1 MAERIDEKRSWS
13 NARAGGALVA
23 LLLAVYLP
31 GLAGLPIVDRDEARF
46 TQASRQML
54 ESLALPA
61 PEQDRRPLTIEE
73 GRLVGGLH
81 AGGLTVPMLGERAR
95 INKPPLVYWLQSA
108 SAWVFTAGQP
118 QLDAPWMYRLP
129 SVLGAIVACLATW
142 RIGVGFGS
150 GRAGWF
156 AALALGVCPIMAWE
170 AHQARSDQVLMA
182 CTSAAMLA
190 LSRVWLSHEGG
201 AKACSRWAWMFWI
214 ATALGVLAKGP
225 ITPMIAALCI
235 ATLSLAARDVRW
247 LARLRPMLGPCL
259 LVLITAPWILA
270 AASRV
275 GFSVFLETVRAE
287 TLGRSVEPMEG
298 HGAPPGYHLV
308 LLPALLWPASLMM
321 LRALR
326 LGLPSLRRPID
337 PREAFLVA
345 WIVPA
350 WIVFELVTTKLPH
363 YTMPIYPALAL
374 LATRLAAGDRA
385 DDARSPGPTP
395 NALGVV
401 LWILIGGVLCVAAPI
416 ALGVFV
422 EQTDARWMCWGT
434 AAASLPGLL
443 LAARHAWAGRAANA
457 GIAAA
462 VVSGVMATGVI
473 GLALPRADSL
483 WVTRG
488 IARAINS
495 TQPARVGAF
504 GYHEDSLAFLARG
517 RLDRLGANAAESW
530 AQSHPDGILVM
541 PAMDTP
547 PRTAVYLA
555 TVEGWNYSK
564 GERVR
569 LRVYRIA
576 NPAE

>member
-1 MAERIDEKRSWS
+1 MDERTDESRSWS
-13 NARAGGALVA
+13 NARAGVALVA

-31 GLAGLPIVDRDEARF
+31 GLAALPIVDRDEARF

-54 ESLALPA
+54 ESIALPA
-61 PEQDRRPLTIEE
+61 AEQDRRPLMIDD
-73 GRLVGGLH
+73 GRLAGGIH
-81 AGGLTVPMLGERAR
+81 AGGVTVPMLGERAR

-118 QLDAPWMYRLP
+118 LRDAPWMYRLP
-129 SVLGAIVACLATW
+129 SALAAIVACLATW
-142 RIGVGFGS
+142 RIGVGMGS
-150 GRAGWF
+150 ARAGWL
-156 AALALGVCPIMAWE
+156 AAVALGACPIMAWE

-182 CTSAAMLA
+182 CTSVAMLA
-190 LSRVWLSHEGG
+190 LSRVWLGHADE
-201 AKACSRWAWMFWI
+201 AKACSRWAWTFWI

-235 ATLSLAARDVRW
+235 GTLSLAAREIRW
-247 LARLRPMLGPCL
+247 LARLRPVVGLCL
-259 LVLITAPWILA
+259 LVLITAPWVVA

-275 GFSVFLETVRAE
+275 GFAVFFETVRAE
-287 TLGRSVEPMEG
+287 TLGRSMEPMEG

-308 LLPALLWPASLMM
+308 LLPVLLWPASLMT

-326 LGLPSLRRPID
+326 LGVPSLRRPID
-337 PREAFLVA
+337 PRQGFLIA

-363 YTMPIYPALAL
+363 YTMPLYPALAL
-374 LATRLAAGDRA
+374 LATRLATGDVADRA
-385 DDARSPGPTP
+385 RPEGPAP

-401 LWILIGGVLCVAAPI
+401 LWTLIGGAICIAAPI

-422 EQTDARWMCWGT
+422 DQPDARWVCWGT
-434 AAASLPGLL
+434 AAACLPGLL
-443 LAARHAWAGRAANA
+443 LVARHAWAGRAAKA
-457 GIAAA
+457 GAVAA
-462 VVSGVMATGVI
+462 VVSGLMAIGLV

-488 IARAINS
+488 IAQAIDATS
-495 TQPARVGAF
+495 PARVGAV

-517 RLDRLGANAAESW
+517 RLDRLSATAAESW
-530 AQSHPDGILVM
+530 SQSHPGGIIVL
-541 PAMDTP
+541 PAMETP
-547 PRTAVYLA
+547 PRAAVYLA

-576 NPAE
+576 GPEQ